1 MEKTLGSEY
10 QLQLPIHEWLDKE
23 TELNEENLSQ
33 RVSEVASQQYQIKV
47 DLVGED
53 IMRQYE
59 RAVMLQTLDSHWRE
73 HLAALDHL
81 RQGIHLRG
89 YAQKN
94 PKQEYKR
101 EAYDLFQAMMGE
113 IKSEVTQILMM
124 VQIRDE
130 KQMEVASE
138 MPQSP
143 VNMQYQHAS
152 YEGLGEGESEEAN
165 SNSNEETHQPFVRQ
179 GGKVG
184 RNDPCPCGSG
194 KKYKQC
200 HGKL

>member
-1 MEKTLGSEY
+1 
-10 QLQLPIHEWLDKE
+10 
-23 TELNEENLSQ
+23 
-33 RVSEVASQQYQIKV
+33 
-47 DLVGED
+47 
-53 IMRQYE
+53 MRQYE
-59 RAVMLQTLDSHWRE
+59 RAVMLQTLDTHWRE

-101 EAYDLFQAMMGE
+101 EAYELFQAMMEE

-130 KQMEVASE
+130 KQVEAASE
-138 MPQSP
+138 MSQSP
-143 VNMQYQHAS
+143 VNMQYQHAA
-152 YEGLGEGESEEAN
+152 YESSPGE
-165 SNSNEETHQPFVRQ
+165 NEEVSSNNNKETHQQPFVRQ

-200 HGKL
+200 HGKLS